1 MSERSGSPVSAFT
14 SRRMSSP
21 SSIPGPRKESID
33 VRLALSNDDLKTR
46 LIFNSSRSARSVRA
60 IRNACSRD
68 SMTHGPAMKRG
79 GWSPPNEMV
88 SVMAMGRV
96 LMCGALYSPRYT
108 RHVGNELFETL
119 TQFYREILKPAFDR
133 L

>member
-1 MSERSGSPVSAFT
+1 
-14 SRRMSSP
+14 MSSP
-21 SSIPGPRKESID
+21 SSIPGPRKDSID

-68 SMTHGPAMKRG
+68 SITHGPAMKSG
-79 GWSPPNEMV
+79 GLSPPNEMV
-88 SVMAMGRV
+88 SVMAIGRV

-108 RHVGNELFETL
+108 RHVANELL
-119 TQFYREILKPAFDR
+119 DALMQFHREVVQPQFDEIR
-133 L
+133 ER